1 MQSASNRAR
10 LRALALGLCVVV
22 VASTAAATQPAQYD
36 VLIRG
41 GTIYDGSGQ
50 PGFVGDVGV
59 TADRIVYVG
68 SSAGAAA
75 KRVIEAHGLAVAPG
89 FINMLSWANESL
101 LADGNAQSDVR
112 QGVTLEVMGEGWSEG
127 PLTPGMKRLNEE
139 RQSDIRYPIEW
150 DTLGGYLD
158 AVARRGISSNIASF
172 VGATTIRVNVLGEA
186 DIDPSPQQLTRMQ
199 ALVRQAMQEGA
210 MGVGSALIYAPGSY
224 AETPELKALV
234 SEAARCD
241 GMYISH
247 MRSEGDR
254 LIEAIDEV
262 IDISRATGARAT
274 IYHFKQLGVDNWP
287 KIDTAIARVEQARK
301 QGLQIAANIYPY
313 TYGGTGLSSV
323 MPPWVQAGGLEE
335 SLVRL
340 RDPAA
345 RARIVAQMHV
355 KGADWENLYLASGGA
370 QGIILAGFK
379 SDSLKPLTGL
389 TLAAVAQKRGKSPE
403 ETAMDL
409 IVEDGSRVSALY
421 RLMSETNVARGVGVP
436 WISFGSD
443 EAAPSTTG
451 EVFRK
456 YQSHPRAF
464 GTFAR
469 ILGHYVRDAKMVTLP
484 DAIRRL
490 SALPAASL
498 HVRDRGQLKQG
509 WLADIAV
516 FDPGTIADHA
526 TYEHPMA
533 YATGMREV
541 LINGTLVLSGGEHTG
556 ARPGRVVRGPGWS
569 GWPDG
574 GACRRA
580 VASK

>member
-1 MQSASNRAR
+1 MQSSNRESR
-10 LRALALGLCVVV
+10 LLALVLGLCAVTTT
-22 VASTAAATQPAQYD
+22 SPAAAAQPTQYD

-59 TADRIVYVG
+59 IADRIAYVG
-68 SSAGAAA
+68 RSTDVTA
-75 KRVIEAHGLAVAPG
+75 KRVIDAQGLAVAPG

-101 LADGNAQSDVR
+101 IVDGNAQSDVR

-127 PLTPGMKRLNEE
+127 PFTPEMKRLNTE
-139 RQSDIRYPIEW
+139 RQTDIHYPVQW

-158 AVARRGISSNIASF
+158 TIVRRGISPNIASF
-172 VGATTIRVNVLGEA
+172 VGATTVRVNVLGEG
-186 DIDPSPQQLTRMQ
+186 DVDPTPPQLARMQ

-224 AETPELKALV
+224 AETPELKALM
-234 SEAARCD
+234 SEVARCD

-262 IDISRATGARAT
+262 IDISRSTGARAT

-287 KIDTAIARVEQARK
+287 KIDMAIGRVDQARK

-323 MPPWVQAGGLEE
+323 MPPWVQAGGLEA

-340 RDPAA
+340 RDPAT
-345 RARIVAQMHV
+345 RSRIIAQMHV
-355 KGADWENLYLASGGA
+355 KGEDWENLYLAAGGA
-370 QGIILAGFK
+370 DGIILAGFR
-379 SDSLKPLTGL
+379 SDELKPLTGQ
-389 TLAAVAQKRGKSPE
+389 TLAAVARKRGKSPE
-403 ETAMDL
+403 ETAIDL
-409 IVEDGSRVSALY
+409 LVEDGSRVSALY
-421 RLMSETNVARGVGVP
+421 RLMSEENVARGVAVP
-436 WISFGSD
+436 WMSFGSD
-443 EAAPSTTG
+443 EAAPSTSG
-451 EVFRK
+451 EVFQK

-464 GTFAR
+464 GTFAKV
-469 ILGHYVRDAKMVTLP
+469 LGHYVRETKTVTLT
-484 DAIRRL
+484 DAVRRL

-498 HVRDRGQLKQG
+498 HIRDRGQLKQG
-509 WLADIAV
+509 WFADIAI
-516 FDPGTIADHA
+516 FDPATIADRA
-526 TYEHPMA
+526 TYEKPMA
-533 YATGMREV
+533 YAVGMREV
-541 LINGTLVLSGGEHTG
+541 MINGTLVLSGGEHTG

-574 GACRRA
+574 GACSK
-580 VASK
+580 VAKQ